1 MRWKQFCEKP
11 ERTLMFSRLVRRCRA
26 LYRKRDLERELDEEL
41 QFHLE
46 SEMAHHLSSGMSVE
60 EARSAAMKSFGGLEQ
75 TKEACRDARRV
86 RFVEELWQ
94 DLRYG
99 FRNLRKNPGFTA
111 VAVITLGLGIGANTA
126 IFSVVEALLLR
137 PLPYSE
143 PERLVMLSEKSR
155 EGARLTAAYPNF
167 ADWRVRAQSFEG
179 MASIRNEAMN
189 LTGMERPM
197 RLRGRTVN
205 WSFFQL
211 LGVGPELGRLFDE
224 ADDRYGAP
232 RTALLSYEL
241 WKELFGGETSVI
253 GRAINID
260 DEAYTVIG
268 VLPPGF
274 EYFRRADVYAPIG
287 LFLRPN
293 SGLADRG
300 SSLGLSA
307 VARLKPG
314 VTLRQANSEMATLGA
329 QLAQE
334 YPAVNGGKSA
344 MAERL
349 QDVMSEDVR
358 LSLWVLLGAVGFI
371 LLIACINVANLLL
384 VRAAERQKEMAVR
397 LALGA
402 PASRIVRQLL
412 NESILIGVLGGA
424 FGLLAGRLMLDA
436 LLTLAPEEIPQL
448 SRVGLDRGVLLFALG
463 VTAATS
469 VLCALLPALHA
480 ARVDLR
486 PALQEGGRAPG
497 VAREGMRK
505 ALL

>member
-1 MRWKQFCEKP
+1 MLNK
-11 ERTLMFSRLVRRCRA
+11 LRLRLRA
-26 LYRKRDLERELDEEL
+26 LFFKSKMEEELDDEVRFHLEREIEENIVR
-41 QFHLE
+41 
-46 SEMAHHLSSGMSVE
+46 GMTPE
-60 EARSAAMKSFGGLEQ
+60 EARSAAMRSFGGVERVKEESRDERGIRLLE
-75 TKEACRDARRV
+75 EV
-86 RFVEELWQ
+86 WQ

-99 FRNLRKNPGFTA
+99 ARMLLKQPGFTLIA
-111 VAVITLGLGIGANTA
+111 TLTLALGIGANTA

-143 PERLVMLSEKSR
+143 PERLMMLSEKSR
-155 EGARLTAAYPNF
+155 EGARLTATYPNF
-167 ADWRVRAQSFEG
+167 ADWRARAQSFEG
-179 MASIRNEAMN
+179 MASIRSEEMN
-189 LTGMERPM
+189 LTGVERPT

-205 WSFFQL
+205 WNFFQL
-211 LGVGPELGRLFDE
+211 LGVGSQLGRLFDE

-274 EYFRRADVYAPIG
+274 EYFRSADVYVPIG

-300 SSLGLSA
+300 SSLGLYA

-314 VTLRQANSEMATLGA
+314 VTLQQANSEMATLGA

-334 YPAVNGGKSA
+334 YPAINGGKSA

-349 QDVMSEDVR
+349 QAVMSEDVR
-358 LSLWVLLGAVGFI
+358 PSLWVLLGAVGFI

-384 VRAAERQKEMAVR
+384 VRSAERRKEIAVR

-402 PASRIVRQLL
+402 RAWRITRQLL
-412 NESILIGVLGGA
+412 SESLLIACVGGALGLLIGHWMID
-424 FGLLAGRLMLDA
+424 GLLA
-436 LLTLAPEEIPQL
+436 LAPEGIPQL
-448 SRVGLDRGVLLFALG
+448 GRVGLDRGVLLFTLG

-469 VLCALLPALHA
+469 VLCGLLPALHA
-480 ARVDLR
+480 AQVDLR
-486 PALQEGGRAPG
+486 SALQEG
-497 VAREGMRK
+497 V
-505 ALL
+505 